1 MWLDFVTY
9 LHHHGHEDKVP
20 WYRGKVNIMI
30 ESDLRFACA
39 SGYNYLVLNIQWH
52 GPLLFVQMTENTAPL
67 F

>member
-20 WYRGKVNIMI
+20 WYRGKVNIMV
-30 ESDLRFACA
+30 ESDLQLINA
-39 SGYNYLVLNIQWH
+39 SGKLLNVQNQWH
-52 GPLLFVQMTENTAPL
+52 GPLLFVKMTGNTCLL